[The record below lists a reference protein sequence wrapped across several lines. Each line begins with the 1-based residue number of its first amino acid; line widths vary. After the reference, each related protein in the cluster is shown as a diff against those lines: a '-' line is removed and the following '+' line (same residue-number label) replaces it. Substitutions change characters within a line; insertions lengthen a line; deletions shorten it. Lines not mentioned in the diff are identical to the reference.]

1 MKKLLAVAVLA
12 VSLSGCKSLNRDYV
26 AADEETYKTIEADH
40 RAYVGA
46 DPKLTDEQK
55 VRRIRL
61 INSWRERIDAAK
73 ESLK

>member
-26 AADEETYKTIEADH
+26 AADEATYSAIEADH

-46 DPKLTDEQK
+46 DPKLSDEQK

-61 INSWRERIDAAK
+61 IDSWRERIDAAK